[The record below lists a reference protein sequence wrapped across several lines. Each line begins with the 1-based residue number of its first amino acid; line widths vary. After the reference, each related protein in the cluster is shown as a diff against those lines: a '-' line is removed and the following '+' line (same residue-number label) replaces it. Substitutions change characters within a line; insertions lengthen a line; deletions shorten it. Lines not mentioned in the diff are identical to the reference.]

1 MIQFTW
7 FCPKCG
13 AENKTTEGNEPCAK
27 CGYAQNLNQK
37 TKMFM
42 RIFQKISEMP
52 KEEAEDE

>member
-13 AENKTTEGNEPCAK
+13 TENKTTEGNDPCTK
-27 CGYAQNLNQK
+27 CGYVQNLDQK

-42 RIFQKISEMP
+42 QIFQKISEMP
-52 KEEAEDE
+52 KENTEND